1 MIGGSLL
8 RAPVIEGPDPPR
20 SCARQGET
28 NMWYVGLDWADT
40 HHDVEVQDE
49 AGKRVGVRRFAH
61 SHEGLHELQA
71 FLLSIATSP
80 ENLACI
86 VETNHGLLITF
97 LLEVGI
103 PVYPVN
109 PKTANQLRKAA
120 GAKTDK
126 IDAHLLAKIG
136 RLDLAELR
144 RLEPDSPTV
153 QELKTLTRDQDALIQ
168 TQTRLVNQLTA
179 CLKEYYPAALHLFAK
194 LQQRSTLLF
203 LQAYPTPQAAQ
214 AASVEEITAT
224 LRTGKHS
231 RSRQVAPKIVE
242 ELHRPHLVGSPV
254 IVRAKSRLMLSLV
267 KQLLVVIEEIA
278 SYDEAISTLF
288 LTHADQQMWRSLPRA
303 GKRLAP
309 RRLPEWGDDRSR
321 YADATSIQ
329 TLAGTAPVPFQSGNY
344 AKAHKRFACS
354 KPLRNALH
362 QFAWQSTR
370 KEAWALAYYQRKRAE
385 GKTHSMAVRALA
397 NVWVRIIYGMWEHKT
412 CYQTATFEAAKLA
425 HAPRQH
431 VA

>member
-1 MIGGSLL
+1 M
-8 RAPVIEGPDPPR
+8 VK
-20 SCARQGET
+20 
-28 NMWYVGLDWADT
+28 MWYVGLDWADT
-40 HHDVEVQDE
+40 HHDVVVLDE
-49 AGKRVGVRRFAH
+49 AGKRVGARRFAH
-61 SHEGLHELQA
+61 SHQGLNELKQ
-71 FLLSIATSP
+71 FVLSIAAQP

-97 LLEVGI
+97 LLEARI

-120 GAKTDK
+120 GAKTDQ
-126 IDAHLLAKIG
+126 IDAYLLAKMG
-136 RLDLAELR
+136 RFDLAEMR

-194 LQQRSTLLF
+194 LQQRSALVF

-224 LRTGKHS
+224 LRTGKHTS
-231 RSRQVAPKIVE
+231 PARVAPKIVE
-242 ELHRPHLVGSPV
+242 ELHRPQLVANEV
-254 IVRAKSRLMLSLV
+254 IVRAKSRLMLSLA
-267 KQLLVVIEEIA
+267 KQLLVVIEDIA
-278 SYDEAISTLF
+278 TYDEEIRTLF
-288 LTHADQQMWRSLPRA
+288 LTHKDQEMWRSLPRA

-309 RRLPEWGDDRSR
+309 RLLAEWGDDRTR
-321 YADATSIQ
+321 YTDATSVQ
-329 TLAGTAPVPFQSGNY
+329 TLAGTAPVPFQSGNF
-344 AKAHKRFACS
+344 AKAHKRFACL

-362 QFAWQSTR
+362 QFAWQSTLR
-370 KEAWALAYYQRKRAE
+370 EPWALAYYQRKRAE
-385 GKTHSMAVRALA
+385 GKSHSMAVRALA
-397 NVWVRIIYGMWEHKT
+397 NIWVRIIYRMWVSKT
-412 CYQTATFEAAKLA
+412 CYQPATFEAAKRA
-425 HAPRQH
+425 HAPRRH